1 MNEEIICLTSSSD
14 SEKEE
19 NNIKK
24 NNIIEKNNNNS
35 NLNIDNKKYFFLEK
49 DNINLHKNNF
59 NQNGINYNEFLNK
72 KVNSNNYNKKTNN
85 NNNNYNI
92 NSSNNKDKN
101 YEKESYEKY
110 KILEEK
116 LRKSFLKLKEVLS
129 HKKPIDL
136 SEKKI
141 QYDIITRQ
149 IFKKSNFW
157 SFVEDIPFKPKYK
170 PEIKNNQIN
179 RILSEFEYN
188 INNKICQLKNVIFKK
203 IKHLSMIGYIS
214 KTTEKKR
221 YIIIRKET
229 INNNNTQHFYIK
241 VLDERK
247 SEIKYINDYSI
258 LNNFLNELY
267 KEIADDS
274 YNK

>member
-1 MNEEIICLTSSSD
+1 MKEEIICLTSSSD
-14 SEKEE
+14 SEKEQ
-19 NNIKK
+19 NNIKINSILK
-24 NNIIEKNNNNS
+24 NNNNNS
-35 NLNIDNKKYFFLEK
+35 NIDINKKNYFLEK
-49 DNINLHKNNF
+49 DNINLHKKNF
-59 NQNGINYNEFLNK
+59 SQKGINYNAFLNK
-72 KVNSNNYNKKTNN
+72 KVNNTHNNS
-85 NNNNYNI
+85 NI
-92 NSSNNKDKN
+92 NYSINKDKN
-101 YEKESYEKY
+101 TNKESYKKF

-129 HKKPIDL
+129 NKKPIDL
-136 SEKKI
+136 SQKKI

-149 IFKKSNFW
+149 IFKKCNFW

-170 PEIKNNQIN
+170 PEIKNIQIN
-179 RILSEFEYN
+179 RVLSEFEYN
-188 INNKICQLKNVIFKK
+188 INNKICKLKNVIFKK

-214 KTTEKKR
+214 KSTEKKR

-229 INNNNTQHFYIK
+229 INNNNTQNFYIK

-247 SEIKYINDYSI
+247 SEIKYINDYSL
-258 LNNFLNELY
+258 LNDFLNELY